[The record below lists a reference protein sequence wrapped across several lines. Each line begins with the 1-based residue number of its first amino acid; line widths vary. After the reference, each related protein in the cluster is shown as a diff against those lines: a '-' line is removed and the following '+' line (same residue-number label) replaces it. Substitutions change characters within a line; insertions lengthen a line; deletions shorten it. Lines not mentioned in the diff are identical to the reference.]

1 MSSINDW
8 CSQEYPEIGIIVTT
22 SITTTSSSTTSLDLA
37 SSSLPPYPSKYV
49 MSAIVP
55 ISERKEGE
63 EGDQAT
69 GDNNSIVIDIN
80 NNYNND
86 SDVMSEIM
94 SEINGEKY
102 YNGIKVP
109 PLVNEIFYR
118 LMGSK
123 DLKFG
128 GRVINNIPTTSLTL
142 DTSNSSSYTN
152 HDVPWSAASLKIEQF
167 ENNNNNNSDE
177 ENKLETPIYA
187 DDLSRVPTFT
197 PFSHNNGNSS
207 DRHEQYSSDNNGSS
221 DINLRNNRKNGSHS
235 NNHYKVLPQ
244 TVSPKTSKL
253 RKRNSIA
260 SDGLGG
266 SGGGYKDGGNVTQ
279 DDNGTELPLV
289 VGGGYVPATPKR
301 NIEFHSLFRS
311 VPEYDSLINDFGCAL
326 QREILVQG
334 RLYVS
339 CTHVCFNANIFG
351 WITNLVIAFK
361 DIVSIEKKMTAF
373 VIPNAILISTLH
385 AKNFFTSFLARDT
398 AYELLYTMWKQ
409 SHPSL
414 ARSISINNNATSN
427 NNNSTTHGTNN
438 NSSRT
443 SNSSRKNNHNHQQP
457 PPLISRGLSISKSAV
472 KKRRSPTQCACMKNN
487 HFANLSFDG
496 KLPGTVEKI
505 YNLLFTSD
513 FVERYLT
520 YEEKCTEVHIGEWKS
535 GYNGNLTRSTDYIK
549 PLNNSLGPKS
559 TKCIINDESLHRDFE
574 NYTTNL
580 SITTTPDVP
589 SGGSFCV
596 KTKTCIM
603 WAGQSETRIIVTC
616 SVEWS
621 KSSWLKGQQQHW
633 KSLMHSAKKYISAH
647 PTEFRDELVTS
658 PIREKPGILLESE
671 EICDERPSSLS
682 RRRSKE
688 PCKPLTITGD
698 IDLHEQLPPTP
709 GQRKAAGIISA
720 LSELPSII
728 SSILGPL
735 VQTIFSSPPSTNTLA
750 VLVLVATLII
760 NFSTYVIIRDL
771 GYRELVS
778 IFDDHFEN
786 DVDLLWKWMNE
797 KSKRYDN
804 LQQKDKDFYYQA
816 KYSSPPLS
824 SSTRHNP
831 QPSSTQYN
839 DNNNESDNTDDVKS
853 NNEKEKSKSLITS
866 QNLYEQI
873 DDLDKLMNFAEGHV
887 KKLVN
892 VAEKGVGLELS

>member
-1 MSSINDW
+1 MNFIHPSTL
-8 CSQEYPEIGIIVTT
+8 IGICV
-22 SITTTSSSTTSLDLA
+22 
-37 SSSLPPYPSKYV
+37 
-49 MSAIVP
+49 
-55 ISERKEGE
+55 
-63 EGDQAT
+63 
-69 GDNNSIVIDIN
+69 DILETN
-80 NNYNND
+80 HAY
-86 SDVMSEIM
+86 S
-94 SEINGEKY
+94 
-102 YNGIKVP
+102 
-109 PLVNEIFYR
+109 
-118 LMGSK
+118 
-123 DLKFG
+123 
-128 GRVINNIPTTSLTL
+128 INNIPTTSLTL

-152 HDVPWSAASLKIEQF
+152 HDVPWSAASLKIEHF
-167 ENNNNNNSDE
+167 ENSNNNNSDE
-177 ENKLETPIYA
+177 ENKLETPIYV
-187 DDLSRVPTFT
+187 DDLSQAPTFT
-197 PFSHNNGNSS
+197 PFSHNNGNSSNYNS

-221 DINLRNNRKNGSHS
+221 DINLRNNRKNGSHNS
-235 NNHYKVLPQ
+235 NHYKVLPQ
-244 TVSPKTSKL
+244 NVSPKTSKL

-266 SGGGYKDGGNVTQ
+266 SSGGYKDGGNVTQ
-279 DDNGTELPLV
+279 DDTGSELPLV

-311 VPEYDSLINDFGCAL
+311 VPEYDSLING
-326 QREILVQG
+326 
-334 RLYVS
+334 
-339 CTHVCFNANIFG
+339 
-351 WITNLVIAFK
+351 NLHTIQVNYY
-361 DIVSIEKKMTAF
+361 IVSIEKRMTAF

-414 ARSISINNNATSN
+414 ARSTSMYDESDNTTCSSDISDDDNDDNDLSSCDEVEEKSEGFGRNFMNGTAGLLPKIPFFPKKTTPEEINNSVPTTPDAKKQNSKINNNNSSSKSKSTRNNNSTSN

-443 SNSSRKNNHNHQQP
+443 SNSRKNNHNHQQL

-472 KKRRSPTQCACMKNN
+472 NKRRSPTQCACMKNN

-520 YEEKCTEVHIGEWKS
+520 YEEKCTEVHIGEWKA

-559 TKCIINDESLHRDFE
+559 TKCIINNESLHRDFE

-603 WAGQSETRIIVTC
+603 WAGQSDTRIIVTC

-658 PIREKPGILLESE
+658 PIREKPGILIESE
-671 EICDERPSSLS
+671 EICDERPSSIS

-698 IDLHEQLPPTP
+698 LDLHEQLPPTP

-720 LSELPSII
+720 LLELPSII

-735 VQTIFSSPPSTNTLA
+735 VQTIFSGPPSTNTLA

-760 NFSTYVIIRDL
+760 NFSTYMVIRDL

-804 LQQKDKDFYYQA
+804 LQQKDKDYYHQA

-873 DDLDKLMNFAEGHV
+873 DDLGKLMNFAEGHV

-892 VAEKGVGLELS
+892 VAEVERTSNKDGDDDRIQNEL

>member
-1 MSSINDW
+1 MV
-8 CSQEYPEIGIIVTT
+8 II
-22 SITTTSSSTTSLDLA
+22 I
-37 SSSLPPYPSKYV
+37 
-49 MSAIVP
+49 
-55 ISERKEGE
+55 
-63 EGDQAT
+63 
-69 GDNNSIVIDIN
+69 
-80 NNYNND
+80 
-86 SDVMSEIM
+86 
-94 SEINGEKY
+94 
-102 YNGIKVP
+102 IK
-109 PLVNEIFYR
+109 I
-118 LMGSK
+118 
-123 DLKFG
+123 
-128 GRVINNIPTTSLTL
+128 INNIPTTSLTL

-414 ARSISINNNATSN
+414 ARSISMYDESDNTTFEEKSEGFGRNFMNGTRKTNLFENNNATSN

-621 KSSWLKGQQQHW
+621 KSSWLKGTIEKACIEGQQQHW

-771 GYRELVS
+771 GYRLDNMEKRTNIHHPSHHYKLVS

-873 DDLDKLMNFAEGHV
+873 DDLDKLMNFAE
-887 KKLVN
+887 
-892 VAEKGVGLELS
+892 ELLLLNK